1 MTEVIINPTATSV
14 VVISNPSNSSSN
26 ISANTTAEVTVVSP
40 TSTTTTNTSVSV
52 NPAAN
57 STITVLAEKQ
67 GPKGDSGGSYIHVQ
81 NTSSN
86 VWTINQSLGY
96 YPSVSA
102 LDSAGTQVEGDIT
115 WTSAN
120 SLTVTFSA
128 AFGGV
133 AYLS

>member
-14 VVISNPSNSSSN
+14 VVISNPANSSSN
-26 ISANTTAEVTVVSP
+26 IAATTSSQVTLVSP
-40 TSTTTTNTSVSV
+40 TATTTTSTAVSV

-57 STITVLAEKQ
+57 STITVLAERQ
-67 GPKGDSGGSYIHVQ
+67 GPKGDSGGSYTHVQ

-86 VWTINQSLGY
+86 VWTIGHNLGY

-102 LDSAGTQVEGDIT
+102 LDSAGTQVEGDVT
-115 WTSAN
+115 WTSVN
-120 SLTVTFSA
+120 LLTITFSS